1 MDKYRLCKSDSSFEA
16 RRFRAWE
23 LKQLGWKQKDI
34 AAALDVTAGA
44 VSQWLK
50 RAREE
55 GVESLRRRVA
65 PGSAPRLSDA
75 QRAQLP
81 PLLSQG
87 AEAYGFRG
95 AVWTRGRVA
104 EVIRQE
110 FGVTYD
116 VSHVGRILRACGWSL
131 QKPARRAKQRDEAA
145 IRAWKEDR
153 WPEVEK
159 KPQLRGALA
168 CSWTSRDFVLCL
180 RWYAPGRP
188 KGTPLSCASG

>member
-1 MDKYRLCKSDSSFEA
+1 MDKYRLRKNDSSFEA

-23 LKQLGWKQKDI
+23 LKQQGWKQSTI
-34 AAALDVTAGA
+34 ARALGVTPGA

-55 GVESLRRRVA
+55 GVESLRRRV
-65 PGSAPRLSDA
+65 GSGSPPRLSAA

-81 PLLSQG
+81 ALLAQG

-95 AVWTRGRVA
+95 ALWTRARVA
-104 EVIRQE
+104 EVIRRE

-116 VSHVGRILRACGWSL
+116 PSHVGRILRACGWSL

-145 IRAWKEDR
+145 IRAWKAAR

-159 KPQLRGALA
+159 KP
-168 CSWTSRDFVLCL
+168 
-180 RWYAPGRP
+180 
-188 KGTPLSCASG
+188 

>member
-1 MDKYRLCKSDSSFEA
+1 MDRYRLRKTDSSFEA

-23 LKQLGWKQKDI
+23 LKQSGWKQKDI
-34 AAALDVTAGA
+34 AEALGVTPGA

-65 PGSAPRLSDA
+65 HGSAPRLSPA

-81 PLLSQG
+81 QLLALG

-104 EVIRQE
+104 EVIRRE

-131 QKPARRAKQRDEAA
+131 QKPARRARQRDEEA
-145 IRAWKEDR
+145 IRAWKEER

-159 KPQLRGALA
+159 KP
-168 CSWTSRDFVLCL
+168 
-180 RWYAPGRP
+180 
-188 KGTPLSCASG
+188 

>member
-1 MDKYRLCKSDSSFEA
+1 MDKHRLRKTDSGFEA

-23 LKQLGWKQKDI
+23 LKQQGWKQNVI
-34 AAALDVTAGA
+34 AAALDVTPGA

-55 GVESLRRRVA
+55 GVESLRRQVA
-65 PGSAPRLSDA
+65 HGAVPRLSIA
-75 QRAQLP
+75 QRVQLP
-81 PLLSQG
+81 QLLTQG

-104 EVIRQE
+104 EVIRRE

-145 IRAWKEDR
+145 IRVWKEEH

-159 KPQLRGALA
+159 KP
-168 CSWTSRDFVLCL
+168 
-180 RWYAPGRP
+180 
-188 KGTPLSCASG
+188 

>member
-1 MDKYRLCKSDSSFEA
+1 MDKYRLRKTDGSFEA

-23 LKQLGWKQKDI
+23 LKQLGWKQEDI
-34 AAALDVTAGA
+34 AEALGVTPGA

-65 PGSAPRLSDA
+65 PGSASRLSDA

-81 PLLSQG
+81 QLLAQG

-104 EVIRQE
+104 EVIRRE

-131 QKPARRAKQRDEAA
+131 QKPVRRARQRDEEA
-145 IRAWKEDR
+145 IRARKEER

-159 KPQLRGALA
+159 KP
-168 CSWTSRDFVLCL
+168 
-180 RWYAPGRP
+180 
-188 KGTPLSCASG
+188 